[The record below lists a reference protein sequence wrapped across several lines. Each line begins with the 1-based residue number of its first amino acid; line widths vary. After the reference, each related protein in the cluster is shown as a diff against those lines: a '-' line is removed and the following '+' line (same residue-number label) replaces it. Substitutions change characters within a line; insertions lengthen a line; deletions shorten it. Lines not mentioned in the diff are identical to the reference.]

1 MDLEKKK
8 ALEINK
14 KKQYYA
20 FLSNKAT
27 DVVKAKYDRKCS
39 IAIRKIEEK
48 YKRKAKWK
56 PARKEK
62 EVTLT
67 KLMKEIQLYVRL
79 RDTDK
84 SWMWYCISCN
94 KPLHYKHW
102 DWWHYISRTY
112 KALIMNTDNIHL
124 QCKWDNK
131 KMSMRGKEW
140 DAVTQHY
147 RKNLIE
153 KIGKSKVLWIEKEAE
168 CTKWQAISI
177 NKWFIKEEYERY
189 KKLNKELE
197 SKKIPLLV

>member
-1 MDLEKKK
+1 MDLEKNK
-8 ALEINK
+8 ALEIRK

-20 FLSNKAT
+20 TLSSKAT
-27 DVVKAKYDRKCS
+27 DVIKAKYDRKCS
-39 IAIRKIEEK
+39 IAIRKIEDK

-67 KLMKEIQLYVRL
+67 MMMKEIQLHVRL
-79 RDTDK
+79 RDTDR
-84 SWMWYCISCN
+84 SGMWYCISCW
-94 KPLHYKHW
+94 KPLHYKQG

-112 KALIMNTDNIHL
+112 KSIIDNLDNIHL

-131 KMSMRGKEW
+131 KMSTRGKIADE
-140 DAVTQHY
+140 VVKVY

-153 KIGKSKVLWIEKEAE
+153 KIWKKKVLWLENEAERTKYEVIKIEK
-168 CTKWQAISI
+168 SY
-177 NKWFIKEEYERY
+177 IKDQYDKY

>member
-1 MDLEKKK
+1 MNLDYKKS
-8 ALEINK
+8 LEIKNK
-14 KKQYYA
+14 NYYYDQ
-20 FLSNKAT
+20 LIKNAT
-27 DVVKAKYDRKCS
+27 DKVKAKYEKKRSRVLK
-39 IAIRKIEEK
+39 KIEEK
-48 YKRKAKWK
+48 YKRVSKWK

-79 RDTDK
+79 RDSWVD
-84 SWMWYCISCN
+84 WMWYCISCN
-94 KPLHYKHW
+94 KPLHYKYW
-102 DWWHYISRTY
+102 DWGHYISRTY

-140 DAVTQHY
+140 DTVTQHY

-168 CTKWQAISI
+168 RTKWQAISI
-177 NKWFIKEEYERY
+177 NKWLIKEEYEKY